1 MTPQQGEYKSN
12 VGLRDIYYA
21 LVSQDDANAYAAGTP
36 AYLAPAMVANV
47 APASNSVTQY
57 ADDGPFDTMS
67 SEGETKIDFELSQI
81 PMEIRAII
89 LGKVFDAA
97 TGRIFDNGGT
107 PPDIALSFRSQK
119 SNGSYHYVQ
128 YLKGKF
134 TPPSK
139 EMSSKTDTPDPK
151 STKIT
156 FTAIKTIYQWDLLG
170 DASLMDGSKGVEG
183 DDDIAAFDGSTW
195 FAAVQVPTAG
205 APSAFTCTPSPADAA
220 TGVAITVSPTL
231 TFSNALAGGAE
242 NGIIITSAAGAVVAL
257 ARTLN
262 AARTVVTLNPD
273 SNLSASTDYLII
285 VPGVTDIYGQA
296 LANTVYDFETA

>member
-1 MTPQQGEYKSN
+1 MTAQGEYKSN

-21 LVSQDDANAYAAGTP
+21 LVTQDDASAYAAGTP
-36 AYLAPAMVANV
+36 AYLAPAMVASV
-47 APASNSVTQY
+47 APASNTSTQY

-67 SEGETKIDFELSQI
+67 SEGETKIDFEVTQI

-89 LGKVFDAA
+89 LGKVYDAT

-107 PPDIALSFRSQK
+107 PPDIALSFRSLK

-139 EMSSKTDTPDPK
+139 EMASKTDSPDPK

-156 FTAIKTIYQWDLLG
+156 FTAIKTAYQWDLLG

-183 DDDIAAFDGSTW
+183 DEDIAAFSGATW
-195 FAAVQVPTAG
+195 FDAVQVPVAG
-205 APSAFTCTPSPADAA
+205 SPAAFTCTPSPADGA
-220 TGVAITVSPTL
+220 TGVAVSVSPTL
-231 TFSNALAGGAE
+231 TFSNPLAGGAE
-242 NGIIITSAAGAVVAL
+242 NGIIITTAAGVPVPL
-257 ARTLN
+257 VRTLN
-262 AARTVVTLNPD
+262 AARTVVTLNPN
-273 SNLSASTDYLII
+273 SNLGAATDHLII
-285 VPGVTDIYGQA
+285 VPGVTDIYGQV
-296 LANTVYDFETA
+296 LADTVYDFETA